1 MILVSKD
8 AGVCF
13 MVQIVLIFFIVI
25 SLWISECMELACT
38 LLIGLQFVCYIIEIL
53 ADLYLCVVWVCP
65 ILLFS
70 CSCLFPKHLCIR
82 FVFCIVASFRFG
94 LCVLYFSCH
103 KTESSFDRKCLLNLF
118 QLVECFIRSVVI
130 INVSSCMVLNWLF
143 INRILIGSIGLCSY
157 YLFAFGLVALK
168 IAFW

>member
-1 MILVSKD
+1 MHGTSMHSFDWSPIRMLYYWNSGWFVFVCGVSVSNSIILLQLLVSK
-8 AGVCF
+8 AF
-13 MVQIVLIFFIVI
+13 MYSVYFLYCRVI
-25 SLWISECMELACT
+25 SVW
-38 LLIGLQFVCYIIEIL
+38 FVCE
-53 ADLYLCVVWVCP
+53 C
-65 ILLFS
+65 
-70 CSCLFPKHLCIR
+70 
-82 FVFCIVASFRFG
+82 
-94 LCVLYFSCH
+94 LYFSCH